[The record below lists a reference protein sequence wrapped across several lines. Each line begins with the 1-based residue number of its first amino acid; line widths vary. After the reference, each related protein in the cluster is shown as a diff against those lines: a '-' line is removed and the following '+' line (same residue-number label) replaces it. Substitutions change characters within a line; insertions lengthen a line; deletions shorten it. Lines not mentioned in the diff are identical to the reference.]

1 MKATIDEAAC
11 ISCGLCASDCPEVF
25 EMKGEK
31 AVVIAT
37 PVPAGK
43 EESCKAAAANCPVT
57 CIKCE

>member
-1 MKATIDEAAC
+1 MKATVDEAAC
-11 ISCGLCASDCPEVF
+11 ISCGLCVSDCPEVF

-31 AVVIAT
+31 AIVIAT

-43 EESCKAAAANCPVT
+43 EESCKIAAANCPVT

>member
-11 ISCGLCASDCPEVF
+11 IGCGLCASDCPEVF
-25 EMKGEK
+25 EMKNEK

-43 EESCKAAAANCPVT
+43 EETCKSAAANCPVT

>member
-1 MKATIDEAAC
+1 MKAVIDETAC

-31 AVVIAT
+31 AAVIAA

-43 EESCKAAAANCPVT
+43 EEACKAEAASCPVS
-57 CIKCE
+57 CIKCD

>member
-1 MKATIDEAAC
+1 MKAIVDEAAC

-31 AVVIAT
+31 AVVIAD

-43 EESCKAAAANCPVT
+43 EEACKSAAANCPVT

>member
-1 MKATIDEAAC
+1 MKAVIDESAC
-11 ISCGLCASDCPEVF
+11 ISCGLCASECPEVF

-31 AVVIAT
+31 AAVIAT

-43 EESCKAAAANCPVT
+43 EETCKSTAANCPVS

>member
-11 ISCGLCASDCPEVF
+11 IGCGLCASDCPEVF

-31 AVVIAT
+31 AVAKAD

-43 EESCKAAAANCPVT
+43 EDSCKNAAANCPVT